1 MNRRMVLAAGLG
13 GVAAAGAAG
22 LHAVLA
28 GDDEPEWLEPVP
40 VQPPVAEDATR
51 IKPVRYWT
59 NVFMKSWDFAY
70 GNATPLSRSK
80 DSRDHYDLA
89 YDVDA
94 CTAMFRAT
102 GQRRYLDRALVW
114 MENTVAA
121 ALPSAALRNSSFQDG
136 YQGWASSLAG
146 GGGDEVPLYESY
158 LWRYGTTLLVAMKD
172 LTDPDYQER
181 YRRLLAFAET
191 NLFDKWYSRNP
202 ESSMYRERTHMSSHW
217 ALIAMNLA
225 ELTADQRRKARCN
238 RIVDHISSQLRRQLR
253 RNPVEPTAWFWSDVW
268 GSAKRPGQDVG
279 HGNAV
284 VTYAAEARDRNQG
297 WSAADMAAFGALL
310 TKVVW
315 PGGTTYRAYVDGTG
329 TDNGWWS
336 DGFVKLGRYD
346 PAVQLRLEKHQVVN
360 DQFAANMALNARLLR
375 A

>member
-1 MNRRMVLAAGLG
+1 MKRRVILAAGLG
-13 GVAAAGAAG
+13 GVTVAGAFG

-40 VQPPVAEDATR
+40 AAPPAVADASK
-51 IKPVRYWT
+51 IKPVTYWT
-59 NVFMKSWDFAY
+59 NVFMKSWDYAY
-70 GNATPLSRSK
+70 GNATPLSTSK

-102 GQRRYLDRALVW
+102 GQHRFLDRALVW

-121 ALPSAALRNSSFQDG
+121 SAPSAQLKNSSFQDG
-136 YQGWASSLAG
+136 YAGWASSKAG

-158 LWRYGTTLLVAMKD
+158 LWRYGTSLLVAMQD
-172 LTDPDYQER
+172 MTDSGYQER
-181 YRRLLAFAET
+181 YRKLLAFAET
-191 NLFDKWYSRNP
+191 NLFDKWYARDP

-225 ELTADQRRKARCN
+225 HLTADQGRKSRCN
-238 RIVDHISSQLRRQLR
+238 KVVDHISSQLRRQLR

-284 VTYAAEARDRNQG
+284 ITYVAEARDRNQG
-297 WSAADMAAFGALL
+297 WSAADMAAFGTLL
-310 TKVVW
+310 TKVIW
-315 PGGTTYRAYVDGTG
+315 PGGTTYHAYVDGTG
-329 TDNGWWS
+329 EDNGWWS